1 MSEEKEFIHFC
12 DNPNCPNYD
21 LELNDERHYHDDHV
35 IIGAICGIL
44 KTYPYKVKKVIPIIQ
59 LCYFIFRTT
68 LHAVVEKTFYFC
80 DICHGA
86 IQFKE
91 INYDQFNK

>member
-12 DNPNCPNYD
+12 DNPKCPNYD
-21 LELNDERHYHDDHV
+21 LELNDEKHYHHNNV
-35 IIGAICGIL
+35 IVGAICGIL
-44 KTYPYKVKKVIPIIQ
+44 KTHPYYVKKVIP
-59 LCYFIFRTT
+59 TT
-68 LHAVVEKTFYFC
+68 YRLFFTCSHEVITKTFHFC

-91 INYDQFNK
+91 TNYDKFNY

>member
-1 MSEEKEFIHFC
+1 MSEKNEEKEFTHFC

-21 LELNDERHYHDDHV
+21 LELNDEKHYHDDHV
-35 IIGAICGIL
+35 IVGAICGIL
-44 KTYPYKVKKVIPIIQ
+44 KTHPYKVKKVIPIVQ
-59 LCYFIFRTT
+59 TGYFMFRTT
-68 LHAVVEKTFYFC
+68 SHTVVEKTFHFC

-91 INYDQFNK
+91 MNYD